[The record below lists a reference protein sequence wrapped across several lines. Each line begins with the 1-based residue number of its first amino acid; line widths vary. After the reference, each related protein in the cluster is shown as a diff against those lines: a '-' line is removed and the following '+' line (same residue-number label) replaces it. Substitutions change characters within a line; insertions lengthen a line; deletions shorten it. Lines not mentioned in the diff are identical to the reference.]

1 MPEPTAKQLQN
12 LAAFVLRARRV
23 EAHSLNRDQPALAA
37 LASGTAELQ
46 VNTET
51 GEQWLIQQLP
61 EEEVVE
67 SAAARIRPILLKQDP
82 VHWAKALETLQ
93 FYIGDSDGDHAA
105 TLTTLRDGWKT
116 VMPRDGSVVGY
127 SVRMAGPRI
136 PEDAPALSDSDLSVG
151 WFYGDVVHADTKEQ
165 MKTIHFGIRERYRAA
180 VLMVARAVM
189 HTVMTLNFIR
199 QLQYEGFLWLPA
211 DVLVDEVV
219 VKDPVYRHEVETFM
233 AEVGTPM
240 PNGSPGE
247 GVPEGFKPF
256 DPKDL

>member
-1 MPEPTAKQLQN
+1 MPEPIPKQLQN

-23 EAHSLNRDQPALAA
+23 EAHSLNRDQPELTA
-37 LASGTAELQ
+37 LASGSMKLH
-46 VNTET
+46 VNTDT

-82 VHWAKALETLQ
+82 VHWAKALETLEL
-93 FYIGDSDGDHAA
+93 YVGSDGDHAT
-105 TLTTLRDGWKT
+105 TLTNLREGWKT

-127 SVRMAGPRI
+127 TVQVAGPRI

-165 MKTIHFGIRERYRAA
+165 SKTTHFGIRERYRAS

-199 QLQYEGFLWLPA
+199 RLQYEGLLWLPA
-211 DVLVDEVV
+211 DVLINEVV
-219 VKDPVYRHEVETFM
+219 VKDPDYRHAAEAFT
-233 AEVGTPM
+233 AEVGTPL
-240 PNGSPGE
+240 PDDPLGQNI
-247 GVPEGFKPF
+247 PEGFKPF
-256 DPKDL
+256 EPKDL